1 MAASRATR
9 RFRRSMV
16 LGIVCLAV
24 LLWAAVDQFGVA
36 PETVADLAIGSA
48 LGALLVIVAAALAVA
63 LWIGLRRLA
72 RRLWGRGG
80 D

>member
-16 LGIVCLAV
+16 LGIACLAV

-36 PETVADLAIGSA
+36 PETVAELALGSA
-48 LGALLVIVAAALAVA
+48 VGALVVIAAAALAVA
-63 LWIGLRRLA
+63 LWVGLRRLA
-72 RRLWGRGG
+72 RRLWGGG
-80 D
+80 GR